1 MAAGVYIRVS
11 TYDQNPEGQY
21 DEVRAWMKRN
31 YSGEVLWY
39 EDWETGRNL
48 ERVGFKELQRDIF
61 AGKVDSVVVW
71 KLDRLARSMRDGVN
85 VITDWLARDVRI
97 ISVTQ
102 QIDLSGTFGRM
113 IAGIMFAF
121 AEMELETMKE
131 RQRAGIDAA
140 KRRGVY
146 AGRGQ
151 HKKGKTKAKPERAR
165 ELKAGGL
172 KTAEIAN
179 VLNVSERSVIRYLK
193 QA

>member
-21 DEVRAWMKRN
+21 DEVRAWIKRN
-31 YSGEVLWY
+31 YQGEVLWY

-61 AGKVDSVVVW
+61 AGKVDVVVVW

-97 ISVTQ
+97 LSVTQ

-131 RQRAGIDAA
+131 RQRAGIEAA

-146 AGRGQ
+146 SGRGA

-165 ELKAGGL
+165 ELRESGL

-179 VLNVSERSVIRYLK
+179 ALHISERSVIRYLK